1 MHSVLQ
7 TNQVSFMKRILLFL
21 LLATSV
27 SAMAQKAVNI
37 GVIPT
42 PQRVEMHNGV
52 CAIGSKQYYFEI
64 YDSAYVAKNPKTH
77 KQSLAD
83 YGTSSIIKYYRTV
96 DKIEGAENQR
106 EAYRIEV
113 LPDRIIITSTTDEGR
128 RWANQTLF
136 QMRGHY
142 HDSIPCMTVTDW
154 PAYQWR
160 GWMDDISRG
169 PITNSYF
176 AGEQKSLL
184 SRVKMN
190 YYTYYTEHTLY
201 NRDYPDLVPPDF
213 PRFAANR
220 SLMANL
226 QCFGHFEETLKIPF
240 YDDIKD
246 SPFNIDPSKEKSYD
260 FLRSQIAN
268 TLKMYPNALF
278 FNINCDETESL
289 GSGHAKDYV
298 KQHGADQVYCQ
309 HINRVYDIVQDEY
322 RKQYPHDDGL
332 EVLMW
337 GDIVAK
343 NPAMLKRLP
352 REMNYIVWA
361 YTAQESYDNMI
372 APFRKLYEEQ
382 GSPFWVAPGVSHWS
396 STPQVHNYIRNIAHL
411 ARDGHRAGARGLMN
425 TAWDDSG
432 ESLFGDSWH
441 AMFWAAEMAW
451 HPLTETDPKKAEA
464 ELAERE
470 RIFNEIYNE
479 QFVDNFIHGW
489 ECGTGRAFPD
499 RNPKRY
505 TDMIYAVGDLNH
517 DADVGDWFNT
527 SALMLPLFDFYPT
540 YVDSAT
546 LGRCSRVDDKVRRVL
561 ATIDSSALPHFAYA
575 CHRILTVSEKSRL
588 RVLLYRILQESDIS
602 VIPEARELADR
613 YFRDLHNLK
622 REYLRLWDLEAGS
635 YCRDVICDRYDLL
648 GREAMEAFDHIV
660 IDVRKFNDGSLKLM
674 LSKINPDNEIHYTL
688 DGEKPN
694 EGSPDY
700 KEPINIVQSGL
711 VRAVTFNRWG
721 DRIESQRYITMH
733 KGVGNLKKLNSR
745 YSDYNAAYSGGGDQA
760 LADATLA
767 DDLNYKDGHWQGYWG
782 QDIDVEYDFGK
793 KQPIER
799 ISMRFLQNSTDWIL
813 APQRIEVY
821 SSKDGKKWQLMF
833 IFESDPDF
841 RESGNIVRTDAIPT
855 PGLKTRYLRIVAKNP
870 GTLPSWHPAPGQ
882 PSYLFTD
889 EIVIK

>member
-1 MHSVLQ
+1 
-7 TNQVSFMKRILLFL
+7 MKRILLFL

-52 CAIGSKQYYFEI
+52 CAIGSEQYYFEI
-64 YDSAYVAKNPKTH
+64 HDSAYVAQNSKKH
-77 KQSLAD
+77 RQSVTD

-96 DKIEGAENQR
+96 DRIEGAENQR

-113 LPDRIIITSTTDEGR
+113 LTDRIIITSTTDEGR

-142 HDSIPCMTVTDW
+142 RDSIPCMTVTDW

-298 KQHGADQVYCQ
+298 EQHGADQVYCQ

-479 QFVDNFIHGW
+479 QFVDNFIYGW

-602 VIPEARELADR
+602 FIPEARQLADQ
-613 YFRDLHNLK
+613 YFSDLHNLK

-635 YCRDVICDRYDLL
+635 YCRDVICDRYDHL

-870 GTLPSWHPAPGQ
+870 GTLPSWHMSAGQ

>member
-27 SAMAQKAVNI
+27 SAMAQKTVNI

-52 CAIGSKQYYFEI
+52 CAIGSKQYYYEI
-64 YDSAYVAKNPKTH
+64 HDSAYVAKNPKKH
-77 KQSLAD
+77 RQSVAD
-83 YGTSSIIKYYRTV
+83 DGTSSIIKYYRTV
-96 DKIEGAENQR
+96 DRIEGAENQR

-142 HDSIPCMTVTDW
+142 RDSIPCMTVTDW

-298 KQHGADQVYCQ
+298 EQHGADQVYCQ

-588 RVLLYRILQESDIS
+588 RVLLYRILQESDVS

-613 YFRDLHNLK
+613 YFSDLHNLK
-622 REYLRLWDLEAGS
+622 REYLRLWDLEAGA
-635 YCRDVICDRYDLL
+635 YCRDVVCDRYDLL

-660 IDVRKFNDGSLKLM
+660 IDVRKFKDGSLKLM
-674 LSKINPDNEIHYTL
+674 LSKINPDNKIHYTL

-700 KEPINIVQSGL
+700 KKPINIVQSGL

-870 GTLPSWHPAPGQ
+870 GTLPSWHMSAGQ

>member
-1 MHSVLQ
+1 
-7 TNQVSFMKRILLFL
+7 MKRILLVM
-21 LLATSV
+21 LLAV
-27 SAMAQKAVNI
+27 CGSAMAQKAVNI

-42 PQRVEMHNGV
+42 PQEVEMHNGV

-64 YDSAYVAKNPKTH
+64 HDSVYVARNPKVH
-77 KQSLAD
+77 IQSVANG
-83 YGTSSIIKYYRTV
+83 GTSDVIKYYRTV
-96 DKIEGAENQR
+96 DRIEGAENQR
-106 EAYRIEV
+106 EAYRIDV
-113 LPDRIIITSTTDEGR
+113 FPDRIIITSTTSEGR

-213 PRFAANR
+213 PWFAANR

-246 SPFNIDPSKEKSYD
+246 SPFNVDPSKEKSYD

-268 TLKMYPNALF
+268 TLRVYQNALF

-298 KQHGADQVYCQ
+298 EQHGADQVYCQ
-309 HINRVYDIVQDEY
+309 HINRIYDIVQDEY
-322 RKQYPHDDGL
+322 RKQYPHGDGL

-479 QFVDNFIHGW
+479 QFVDNFIYGW
-489 ECGTGRAFPD
+489 ECGTERAFPD

-767 DDLNYKDGHWQGYWG
+767 DDLNYKDGHWQGFWG

-870 GTLPSWHPAPGQ
+870 GTLPSWHMSAGQ
-882 PSYLFTD
+882 PSYLFID

>member
-1 MHSVLQ
+1 MKQ
-7 TNQVSFMKRILLFL
+7 TLIILL
-21 LLATSV
+21 
-27 SAMAQKAVNI
+27 MAITLTAWAQSTDEGERNTMN

-42 PQRVEMHNGV
+42 PQQVVMGQGL
-52 CAIGSKQYYFEI
+52 CIIGNNPYYNDLE
-64 YDSAYVAKNPKTH
+64 DSAAVAHNTKTH
-77 KQSLAD
+77 KQSAANGKPID
-83 YGTSSIIKYYRTV
+83 IIEYYRTV
-96 DKIEGAENQR
+96 DTIDGAENQR
-106 EAYRIEV
+106 EAYRIEI

-169 PITNSYF
+169 PITNFYF

-201 NRDYPDLVPPDF
+201 NSEYPDLVPPDDF
-213 PRFAANR
+213 PRFVAGR

-246 SPFNIDPSKEKSYD
+246 SPFNVDPSTEKSYD

-268 TLKMYPNALF
+268 TLKMYPDARF

-298 KQHGADQVYCQ
+298 EQRGADQVYCQ

-322 RKQYPHDDGL
+322 RKQYPHGKGI

-343 NPAMLKRLP
+343 NPAMLKQLP
-352 REMNYIVWA
+352 RAMNYIVWA
-361 YTAQESYDNMI
+361 YTAQESYDKMI

-451 HPLTETDPKKAEA
+451 HPLTETYPKKAEA

-479 QFVDNFIHGW
+479 QFVDNFIKGW
-489 ECGTGRAFPD
+489 ECGTERAFPD
-499 RNPKRY
+499 RTPKRY

-540 YVDSAT
+540 YVDTAT
-546 LGRCSRVDDKVRRVL
+546 LGRCNRVDDKVRRVL

-588 RVLLYRILQESDIS
+588 RVLLYRILQESDAS

-635 YCRDVICDRYDLL
+635 YCRDVVCDRYDHL
-648 GREAMEAFDHIV
+648 GREAMEAFDHII
-660 IDVRKFNDGSLKLM
+660 IDVRKFNDGTLKLI
-674 LSKINPDNEIHYTL
+674 LNKVNPNNEIHYTL

-694 EGSPDY
+694 EGSPVY
-700 KEPINIVQSGL
+700 KEPINIGQSGL

-721 DRIESQRYITMH
+721 DRIESQRYVTMH

-767 DDLNYKDGHWQGYWG
+767 DELNYKDGHWQGYWG

-793 KQPIER
+793 KLPIER
-799 ISMRFLQNSTDWIL
+799 ITMRFLQNSTDWIL

-821 SSKDGKKWQLMF
+821 SSKNGKTWQLMF

-855 PGLKTRYLRIVAKNP
+855 PGLKTRHLRIVAKNP
-870 GTLPSWHPAPGQ
+870 GTLPSWHMSAGW
-882 PSYLFTD
+882 PSHLFID